1 MTEHFTLVKGTTDFS
16 CSMTPLECTQEH
28 AEMVRDGEMTRYGS
42 GLIYIH
48 LLKHTPDG
56 FVEIE

>member
-1 MTEHFTLVKGTTDFS
+1 MTEHFTLVKGTTDCS
-16 CSMTPLECTQEH
+16 CSMTPLECTQQH
-28 AEMVRDGEMTRYGS
+28 AEMVRDDEMVRLGN
-42 GLIYIH
+42 GLIFIH

>member
-1 MTEHFTLVKGTTDFS
+1 MTEHFTLVTGTRRS
-16 CSMTPLECTQEH
+16 VAHMTPLKGPQKL
-28 AEMVRDGEMTRYGS
+28 AEAYRDKVILEEGID
-42 GLIYIH
+42 LVYIH

>member
-1 MTEHFTLVKGTTDFS
+1 MTEHFTLVKGTKKVS
-16 CSMTPLECTQEH
+16 CSMTPLECTQAR
-28 AEMVRDGEMTRYGS
+28 AELIRDGEMSLDGND
-42 GLIYIH
+42 LLFIH